1 MVRSPWVMLPS
12 WSLETMRP
20 ISRPYFTARRCAEEE
35 RGGEEEEGAAVASSA
50 VALRG
55 GVVFSSSFFCSPS
68 SSSSAAI
75 DFKTSFKDF
84 PSTRSMNID
93 DDRLSTNKIV
103 GAWTPKILAFISDR
117 HSANNRLLVNFW
129 SKTGCLYF
137 FLNRCFTTHGFPRN
151 VVENTRAS
159 APCERR

>member
-1 MVRSPWVMLPS
+1 MGDVAIVEFGDDEADFATVFHRAAVRGRRKRRRRRRRRGGRVLGGGV
-12 WSLETMRP
+12 
-20 ISRPYFTARRCAEEE
+20 ARR
-35 RGGEEEEGAAVASSA
+35 RSF
-50 VALRG
+50 LLL
-55 GVVFSSSFFCSPS
+55 FFCSPS

-93 DDRLSTNKIV
+93 DDRLSTNKTV